1 MKRRRILFIKLSQ
14 FKIFIRKVLIAV
26 VFVSALAF
34 MMLSKADT
42 VVLNK
47 TTSFV
52 SSILNPIIKIMQLPS
67 QFVYIGY
74 EKIRDI
80 SNVYEQNQLL
90 KDENIKLLMLK
101 NQNRTLQAE
110 NHILSQM
117 LNYSPLPEA
126 LFVTA
131 KVVAEEGDGF
141 SHSLIVYI
149 GNNKNVQKNQI
160 VLGKDSVVGRVE
172 NVNGKYARVILITDI
187 SSKIPVIVERS
198 RERAIL
204 SGDNTMLPKLLY
216 TSINADIKKG
226 DRIVTSGV
234 AGIFPVG
241 LPIGIINN
249 IMDNEIEVT
258 PITDIE
264 RIEFVKIV
272 DYGIYQDVMKMT
284 QEDKGK

>member
-52 SSILNPIIKIMQLPS
+52 SSILNPIVKIMQLPS
-67 QFVYIGY
+67 QFIYIGY

-160 VLGKDSVVGRVE
+160 VLGKDSVVGRIE

-204 SGDNTMLPKLLY
+204 SGDNTLLPKLLY

-234 AGIFPVG
+234 AGVFPVG
-241 LPIGIINN
+241 LPIGIISN
-249 IMDNEIEVT
+249 IIDNEIEVT

-272 DYGIYQDVMKMT
+272 DYGIYQDVIKIT
-284 QEDKGK
+284 QENKGK

>member
-1 MKRRRILFIKLSQ
+1 LKRRRILFIKLSQ

-52 SSILNPIIKIMQLPS
+52 SSILNPIVKIMQLPS
-67 QFVYIGY
+67 QFIYIGY

-160 VLGKDSVVGRVE
+160 VLGKDSVVGRIE

-204 SGDNTMLPKLLY
+204 SGDNTLLPKLLY

-234 AGIFPVG
+234 AGVFPVG
-241 LPIGIINN
+241 LPIGIISN
-249 IMDNEIEVT
+249 IIDNEIEVT

-272 DYGIYQDVMKMT
+272 DYGIYQDVIKIT
-284 QEDKGK
+284 QENKGK